1 MQKGPAQRNVE
12 KILKRSARVEQRD
25 AAQELAA
32 ATQVEPNVA
41 QTPRRMAVGIA
52 CTLVG
57 GVLWGVNG
65 SVSKILMEQYGASP
79 MWVACVREIFA
90 GLVFL
95 ACGAI
100 GSPKALRK
108 AFTTVRDY
116 PMYLVTALTCVT
128 LVQVAYLFSM
138 LVFLAC
144 GAIGSPKALRKAF
157 TTVRDYPMYLVTAL
171 TCVTLVQV
179 AYLFSIHWTNAGT
192 ATVLLTV
199 NLLMVVGYVCVRGRR
214 RPSAREV
221 VGVALAFTGV
231 WLLATGGDFGAL
243 SLPRCP
249 DCCGA
254 SPTRSRARASRSSLS
269 NSLRNTAISSSTASR
284 SCSPASSSHRSCGR
298 GRMCPRLMRADGGCS
313 RSPWSS
319 AHSWRSGCTWLLT
332 PFVRPWAHVPAF
344 DARGWWLLA
353 FTVVVG
359 TFVAFWLYMAGVVR
373 IGSRRATMFGTIEPV
388 AATVTAVLWTGAI
401 FTPIDFV
408 GFALILIM
416 AFLVH

>member
-25 AAQELAA
+25 AVQELAA

-128 LVQVAYLFSM
+128 LVQVAYLFS
-138 LVFLAC
+138 
-144 GAIGSPKALRKAF
+144 
-157 TTVRDYPMYLVTAL
+157 
-171 TCVTLVQV
+171 
-179 AYLFSIHWTNAGT
+179 IHWTNAGT
-192 ATVLLTV
+192 ATVLQTV
-199 NLLMVVGYVCVRGRR
+199 NLLMVLGYVCVRGRR

-243 SLPRCP
+243 SLPLPGLLWGLADAFACACLAIIP
-249 DCCGA
+249 VKLIAKYGNFVVNGI
-254 SPTRSRARASRSSLS
+254 TFLLS
-269 NSLRNTAISSSTASR
+269 GLI
-284 SCSPASSSHRSCGR
+284 
-298 GRMCPRLMRADGGCS
+298 
-313 RSPWSS
+313 
-319 AHSWRSGCTWLLT
+319 LT

-373 IGSRRATMFGTIEPV
+373 IGSMRATMFGTI
-388 AATVTAVLWTGAI
+388 
-401 FTPIDFV
+401 
-408 GFALILIM
+408 
-416 AFLVH
+416 